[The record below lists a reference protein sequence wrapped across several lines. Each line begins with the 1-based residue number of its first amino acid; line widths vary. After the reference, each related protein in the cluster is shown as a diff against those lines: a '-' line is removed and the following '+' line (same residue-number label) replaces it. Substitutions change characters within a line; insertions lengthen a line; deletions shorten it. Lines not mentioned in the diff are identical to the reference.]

1 MPFVTRVLYPV
12 GFFGF
17 LFLNTL
23 FNQWVVV
30 AHASAGPLLLLGY
43 AAQGLLSPFWGHLG
57 DRARAR
63 FGTRRVLTLAAV
75 PVVLLAFW
83 GALSAQAPVAVVV
96 LYCLCFSVALQP
108 YLALIPSLAAT
119 DAARARAMTVG
130 MAFALGAA
138 AAALVAGPLVVQR
151 FGLGGLAL
159 AGAGVF
165 ALTSGLPALL
175 VREGAV
181 RGRAVLAPGRL
192 LSALREALGAAR
204 ARRFV
209 LGATLLTATQMA
221 LVVSGPFVAGTLLKR
236 AVGATAVLNGFL
248 VVGLIG
254 ALGLMAKFGKRVHP
268 LTLLRAGAVL
278 GASTLAV
285 LGVVTLLPGGVLA
298 DVLCAVCFLCLG
310 ALALAVVALPP
321 LVAARLSEESSGGRE
336 GVFLG
341 LSGASNGFGNA
352 LGALVASSLVQGA
365 SLAGLQAAI
374 VFAGVSAALAA
385 VVLPGSGR

>member
-1 MPFVTRVLYPV
+1 VTRVLYPA

-30 AHASAGPLLLLGY
+30 AHASAGPLLLVGY

-83 GALSAQAPVAVVV
+83 GALTAQAPAAVVL

-119 DAARARAMTVG
+119 DSARAHAMTVG

-159 AGAGVF
+159 AGAAVF

-175 VREGAV
+175 VRE
-181 RGRAVLAPGRL
+181 RADGGKAALAPGRL
-192 LSALREALGAAR
+192 WAALREALGGAQ

-209 LGATLLTATQMA
+209 AGATLLTATQMA
-221 LVVSGPFVAGTLLKR
+221 LVVSGPFVAGALLAR
-236 AVGATAVLNGFL
+236 PVAATAVLNGFL
-248 VVGLIG
+248 VAGLFG
-254 ALGLMAKFGKRVHP
+254 ALGLMVRFGRRAHP

-278 GASTLAV
+278 ASATLAV
-285 LGVVTLLPGGVLA
+285 LGLVTLLPPSRLA
-298 DVLCAVCFLCLG
+298 DLLCAACFLCLG
-310 ALALAVVALPP
+310 SLALAVVALPP
-321 LVAARLSEESSGGRE
+321 LVASRLSEAGRE

-352 LGALVASSLVQGA
+352 LGALVASSLVQGGTR
-365 SLAGLQAAI
+365 AGLQLTIAFAA
-374 VFAGVSAALAA
+374 ASAALAA
-385 VVLPGSGR
+385 IVLPRHAE